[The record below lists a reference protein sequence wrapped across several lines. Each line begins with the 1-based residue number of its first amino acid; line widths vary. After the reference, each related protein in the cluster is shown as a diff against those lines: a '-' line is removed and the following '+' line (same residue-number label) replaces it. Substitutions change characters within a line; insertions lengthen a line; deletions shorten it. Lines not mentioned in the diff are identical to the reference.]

1 MPARTEVIALPR
13 NAKQLTAAIIL
24 SACTLPL
31 PSALGE
37 PARAPAAPAKAPER
51 LLTFD
56 TCTRVIEGD
65 LIEGEKVG
73 LIRLIGVIAPTKGE
87 PGYQEAIDYTR
98 KLAVGQQIKLEICP
112 ERPNDYRNRLRAVVY
127 LPDNTNL
134 NTKLLRAGM
143 ARVLEHAPCHVDVAA
158 WRSYMTDAQEAQ
170 RGLWK
175 PTAAPT
181 AAVAPAKPKSSASA
195 PAKPKS
201 STAAPAKQKSPTSAR
216 VRIRPKQ

>member
-1 MPARTEVIALPR
+1 MPR
-13 NAKQLTAAIIL
+13 NATHITVAIIL
-24 SACTLPL
+24 CATTLLL
-31 PSALGE
+31 PSNVGGA
-37 PARAPAAPAKAPER
+37 ARALAAPAKAPER

-73 LIRLIGVIAPTKGE
+73 LIRLIGVIAPAKGE

-98 KLAVGQQIKLEICP
+98 KLAVGRQIKVEICP

-127 LPDNTNL
+127 LPDSTNL

-143 ARVLEHAPCHVDVAA
+143 ARVLKHAPCHVDVKA
-158 WRSYMTDAQEAQ
+158 WRPYMTDAQEAK

-175 PTAAPT
+175 PAAAPT
-181 AAVAPAKPKSSASA
+181 AAVAPAKPKSATSA
-195 PAKPKS
+195 PAKPKNA
-201 STAAPAKQKSPTSAR
+201 TGAR
-216 VRIRPKQ
+216 VRIRPQR